1 VRDIRESIREARVQD
16 LARRGCEIQSPGI
29 RGEEA
34 VGDTNEAPDPQVPAH
49 LQVVVAPVDIRAPA
63 QVHQEE
69 DLPALHLEVTA
80 AAVEEAGRQNSDKK
94 SVPFTSHS
102 T

>member
-1 VRDIRESIREARVQD
+1 M
-16 LARRGCEIQSPGI
+16 
-29 RGEEA
+29 
-34 VGDTNEAPDPQVPAH
+34 GDTNEAPDPQVPAR
-49 LQVVVAPVDIRAPA
+49 LQVVAPVDIRAPA